1 MLASAIQRHIPE
13 GGDERH
19 LEFSVHAPHDFIG
32 LFPRH
37 GWPVGSML
45 NQGRKNIGNGQ
56 YPNDVGYAGGTKRI
70 RISATIEKFVMM
82 ADGIE
87 DLRGDAGSFL

>member
-1 MLASAIQRHIPE
+1 
-13 GGDERH
+13 
-19 LEFSVHAPHDFIG
+19 
-32 LFPRH
+32 
-37 GWPVGSML
+37 ML

-70 RISATIEKFVMM
+70 RISAAIEKFVMM